1 MEFTSPDSTSQ
12 PQRPRDGR
20 ARGKSNGSA
29 TTPLYWQ
36 HQRAESYASVDN
48 VKPPPIRLE
57 DHTEEPSEHSG
68 ALWAKSVTILDYVV
82 VKGSKSGVGAYVVW
96 NCKVETLDVRVG
108 SLRSAFLYRSSL
120 YLLWSRC

>member
-1 MEFTSPDSTSQ
+1 MEFTSSDSTPQ
-12 PQRPRDGR
+12 PQRPRDVR

-36 HQRAESYASVDN
+36 HQRTVSYASVDN

-68 ALWAKSVTILDYVV
+68 ALWAKNVTIVDYVIV
-82 VKGSKSGVGAYVVW
+82 SGKSGVGAYVVW
-96 NCKVETLDVRVG
+96 NCKVDTLDVRVG
-108 SLRSAFLYRSSL
+108 RLRYAFISDLYC
-120 YLLWSRC
+120 YCLWSRC

>member
-1 MEFTSPDSTSQ
+1 MEFKSSDDTPQ

-20 ARGKSNGSA
+20 VRGKSNSSA

-68 ALWAKSVTILDYVV
+68 ALWAKSVTVLNYVIV
-82 VKGSKSGVGAYVVW
+82 SGKTGVGAYVVW
-96 NCKVETLDVRVG
+96 NCKVETLDVRVD
-108 SLRSAFLYRSSL
+108 SLRYAFISDLYR
-120 YLLWSRC
+120 YYVGSRC

>member
-1 MEFTSPDSTSQ
+1 MEFSSPDPPPQ

-68 ALWAKSVTILDYVV
+68 ALWAKSVTILNYVI
-82 VKGSKSGVGAYVVW
+82 VKGSKTGVGAYVVW

-108 SLRSAFLYRSSL
+108 SLSYVFVLDLYRCCW
-120 YLLWSRC
+120 WSGF